1 MTIQGLINKIFRANQ
16 TQNNTVS
23 WTGVNGLKT
32 IQEDIVQTI
41 RERTFFTVPTTA
53 DLVNQG
59 FNNAVLCY
67 VQDHAFFRW
76 QANGIP
82 NGTTIFPAN
91 DGGVWVQETLGD
103 TDGTVTSIGL
113 SMPAAFTVA
122 NSPVTTS
129 GVISV
134 IGAGNTAQYVRGDGT
149 LATFPVAPGGGI
161 TSLNGLLPLV
171 QVFAIGTS
179 GTDFNIS
186 SVTATHTFNLPTASS
201 TKRGAL
207 SSSDWTVFNNKQ
219 NALTFN
225 SPLNNASNVISINQS
240 NGTTNGYLSST
251 DWSTFNSK
259 QNAITLTTA
268 GTSGAATLVGSTLN
282 IPNYTTTSAT
292 KYFGAWQHNINQT
305 AAANN
310 IGYGVRFSIGD
321 ITGQGVDVIND
332 SLGNPT
338 FIKMNNTGYYNI
350 QFSFQFQ
357 NTDTSDQDVTI
368 WLRKNGGTTP
378 FDVTGS
384 GGFVSVPSSHG
395 GTPGHCIAAWNYF
408 VQANSGD
415 YFQLVWSTTLASRVT
430 MEFYPAG
437 SPPPSSASA
446 ILTVNQVN

>member
-1 MTIQGLINKIFRANQ
+1 MTIQGLINKIFKANQ

-23 WTGVNGLKT
+23 WTGVNGLKS
-32 IQEDIVQTI
+32 IQEDIVETI
-41 RERTFFTVPTTA
+41 RERTFFTVPTTS

-59 FNNAVLCY
+59 FNNAILCY
-67 VQDHAFFRW
+67 VQDQAFYRW
-76 QANGIP
+76 ESNGIP
-82 NGTTIFPAN
+82 NGVTIFSAA
-91 DGGVWVQETLGD
+91 DGGVWKQETLGN
-103 TDGTVTSIGL
+103 TNGTVTSVGL
-113 SMPAAFTVA
+113 SMPSAFTVS
-122 NSPVTTS
+122 NSPITTS
-129 GVISV
+129 GVIG
-134 IGAGNTAQYVRGDGT
+134 INAAGTTAQYVRGDGS
-149 LATFPVAPGGGI
+149 LATFPILPGGGI
-161 TSLNGLLPLV
+161 TSLNGLLITV
-171 QVFAIGTS
+171 QTFAIGTS

-186 SVTATHTFNLPTASS
+186 SVTSTHTFNLPTASAS
-201 TKRGAL
+201 NRGA
-207 SSSDWTVFNNKQ
+207 
-219 NALTFN
+219 
-225 SPLNNASNVISINQS
+225 
-240 NGTTNGYLSST
+240 LSST

-259 QNAITLTTA
+259 QNALTLTTT

-282 IPNYTTTSAT
+282 IPNYTTTSVA
-292 KYFGAWQHNINQT
+292 KYIGAWQHNTTQS

-310 IGYGVRFSIGD
+310 TGYGVRFSIGD
-321 ITGQGVDVIND
+321 ITGQGIDIVND

-384 GGFVSVPSSHG
+384 GGFISVPSSHG

-437 SPPPSSASA
+437 NPPPSSASA